1 VFSRFYD
8 MFRVE
13 ELRKKILVTLGLLAV
28 FRLGFHVPLPGVD
41 AEALSSFIHGG
52 KGGAKSLIDL
62 FNVLSAGSLLSCTLF
77 SLGIMP
83 YISSSIIFSLLTKVV
98 PSLEKIAKEGT
109 QGQRRI
115 NQWTRIATVPICMIQ
130 ALFVWGAALAPG
142 SKVLTEGVA
151 LVPAE
156 IHGTFWFAST
166 VVIGM
171 TAGTIFMMW
180 IGEQITEFGIGNG
193 VSLLI
198 MANIVARI
206 PDAFIEVFAS
216 SQQPDQRAEIMKIGL
231 LAVLFLA
238 VTMGVVFLNKGSRRV
253 PVQYAK
259 LVRGRSVYGGQ
270 RHTLDL
276 KVMAVNVMPVI
287 FASTLLVIPQQILQ
301 HYNYNLLDTGGF
313 LHAALYISGI
323 VFFAFFWVG
332 MMFNPKEMAD
342 QIKEHGAFIP
352 GIRPGRRT
360 QEYLD
365 AALQHI
371 TLAGA
376 FFLSVVALVPDMLV
390 KSMGL
395 PAIASSFVGGTSI
408 LITVSVALDLADRIN
423 SFLLMRNYKGFMG
436 GGGGSLKGGGGF

>member
-1 VFSRFYD
+1 

-13 ELRKKILVTLGLLAV
+13 ELRRKILVTLGLLAI

-41 AEALSSFIHGG
+41 PEALAEFTHGG
-52 KGGAKSLIDL
+52 KGAAKGLVDL

-83 YISSSIIFSLLTKVV
+83 YISSSIIFSLLAKVV

-115 NQWTRIATVPICMIQ
+115 NQWTRLATVPICMIQ
-130 ALFVWGAALAPG
+130 ALFVWGAAFKPG
-142 SKVLTEGVA
+142 GPLLGQGVS
-151 LVPAE
+151 LVPE
-156 IHGTFWFAST
+156 EVHGTFWFAAT
-166 VVIGM
+166 VVVGL
-171 TAGTIFMMW
+171 TAGTIFLMW
-180 IGEQITEFGIGNG
+180 IGEQITEYGIGNG
-193 VSLLI
+193 ISLLI

-206 PDAFIEVFAS
+206 PDAFIQIVTE
-216 SQQPDQRAEIMKIGL
+216 SQQPDQRAQIAKGL
-231 LAVLFLA
+231 LLVVLFVA
-238 VTMGVVFLNKGSRRV
+238 VTLGVVFLNKGSRRV

-270 RHTLDL
+270 RHHLDL

-287 FASTLLVIPQQILQ
+287 FASTLLIIPQQVLRQ
-301 HYNYNLLDTGGF
+301 YGFSALERGGF
-313 LHAALYISGI
+313 VYAVLYISGI
-323 VFFAFFWVG
+323 VFFSFFWVG

-365 AALQHI
+365 EALQHI

-390 KSMGL
+390 HTMGL
-395 PAIASSFVGGTSI
+395 PLITSSFVGGTSI

-423 SFLLMRNYKGFMG
+423 SYLLMRNYKGFMG

>member
-1 VFSRFYD
+1 

-13 ELRKKILVTLGLLAV
+13 ELRRKILVTLALLAV

-41 AEALSSFIHGG
+41 AAALSDFLHGG
-52 KGGAKSLIDL
+52 RGQARGLVDL
-62 FNVLSAGSLLSCTLF
+62 FNMLSAGSLLSCTLF

-115 NQWTRIATVPICMIQ
+115 NQWTRLATVPICMLQ
-130 ALFVWGAALAPG
+130 ALFIWGGALKPG
-142 SKVLTEGVA
+142 SPLLGEGVA
-151 LVPAE
+151 LVPEAV
-156 IHGTFWFAST
+156 HGTFWFAAT
-166 VVIGM
+166 VVMGL

-180 IGEQITEFGIGNG
+180 LGEQITEYGIGNG

-206 PDAFIEVFAS
+206 PDAFIQILSAS
-216 SQQPDQRAEIMKIGL
+216 QTDRAEVAKIFLLGL
-231 LAVLFLA
+231 LFVV
-238 VTMGVVFLNKGSRRV
+238 VTLGVVYLTKGQRRV

-270 RHTLDL
+270 KHYLPL
-276 KVMAVNVMPVI
+276 KVNSVSVMPVI
-287 FASTLLVIPQQILQ
+287 FASTLLILPQQIL
-301 HYNYNLLDTGGF
+301 HAYNYTFLDRGSFVYALLYVG
-313 LHAALYISGI
+313 GI
-323 VFFAFFWVG
+323 VFFSFFWVG

-365 AALQHI
+365 EAIQRI

-376 FFLSVVALVPDMLV
+376 FFLAVIALVPDMLV
-390 KSMGL
+390 DRLGL
-395 PAIASSFVGGTSI
+395 PQIAASFVGGTSI

-423 SFLLMRNYKGFMG
+423 SYLLMRNYQGFMK
-436 GGGGSLKGGGGF
+436 GGSVKGGGGF